1 LQLEYG
7 ILISHRSGTVNAA
20 VIYMTAKDRDEA
32 LAVARALVDER
43 LIACANVSAEVT
55 SVYRWQ
61 GRLEEEHEAVMIAK
75 TRVELV
81 DRVVE
86 RVRALHSYE
95 CPCVVS
101 WEISAGNPEYL
112 RWLEAETSEP

>member
-1 LQLEYG
+1 MD
-7 ILISHRSGTVNAA
+7 AA

-32 LAVARALVDER
+32 LAVARALVAER

-61 GRLEEEHEAVMIAK
+61 GTVEEEREAVMIAK
-75 TRVELV
+75 TRAELV
-81 DRVVE
+81 DRVVQ
-86 RVRALHSYE
+86 RVRDLHSYE

-101 WEISAGNPEYL
+101 WMLSAGNPEYFQ
-112 RWLEAETSEP
+112 WLEAETCAP